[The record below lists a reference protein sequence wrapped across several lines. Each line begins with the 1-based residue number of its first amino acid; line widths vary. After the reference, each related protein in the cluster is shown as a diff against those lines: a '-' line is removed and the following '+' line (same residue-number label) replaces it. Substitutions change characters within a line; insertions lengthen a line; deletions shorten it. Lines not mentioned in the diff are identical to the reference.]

1 MGNLSALDPW
11 DPQLGSKERNPPPT
25 LEGSTPL
32 ASAPQGPSPAQS
44 QGGPSPAQSQGG
56 PSPAQ
61 SQGGPSPAPLRSSGP
76 HTDLRDSAQS
86 QDGLLPT
93 SPCFVSGTEAPTAC
107 GPCIDIESG
116 SPHRYEASEESSDSD
131 VELVRPRQVKRRRLL
146 PGTVPASVSVY
157 SNKVNSSLK
166 LPPDNSKALLQMSE
180 LHSIRGSEDVES
192 EIVPPVTQQKPPTK
206 ELTDSETDETEPP
219 NTERL
224 RTGSPSPPPTPK
236 TPVRRKGRAYNK
248 IREMDARLRDL
259 GTVLSPGQKVTTEEN
274 DVIVVGSSPA
284 PELTVKV
291 RRGGKLFRINLAMW
305 DPLEKLAQSMASQLN
320 VEPSRILLLLGDEE
334 LNKSQTPKSMN
345 LTVADIIDCVVLSPP
360 DGQEDSDPNEKI
372 CIKVQGKEKQSH
384 LSVMVGKVEP
394 LQSLMDQYQ
403 AAMGLT
409 KKHKVSFFFEGQKL
423 KGKNTAEE
431 LGLESD
437 DIIEVWA

>member
-1 MGNLSALDPW
+1 
-11 DPQLGSKERNPPPT
+11 
-25 LEGSTPL
+25 
-32 ASAPQGPSPAQS
+32 
-44 QGGPSPAQSQGG
+44 
-56 PSPAQ
+56 
-61 SQGGPSPAPLRSSGP
+61 
-76 HTDLRDSAQS
+76 
-86 QDGLLPT
+86 
-93 SPCFVSGTEAPTAC
+93 
-107 GPCIDIESG
+107 
-116 SPHRYEASEESSDSD
+116 
-131 VELVRPRQVKRRRLL
+131 
-146 PGTVPASVSVY
+146 
-157 SNKVNSSLK
+157 
-166 LPPDNSKALLQMSE
+166 MSE

>member
-1 MGNLSALDPW
+1 MGSPTWLQGEKSSPNARGQHSPGFCPSGPQPCPKPRGPQPCPKPRGPQPCPKPRGPQPCTPALLWAPH
-11 DPQLGSKERNPPPT
+11 R
-25 LEGSTPL
+25 LEGLS
-32 ASAPQGPSPAQS
+32 
-44 QGGPSPAQSQGG
+44 
-56 PSPAQ
+56 
-61 SQGGPSPAPLRSSGP
+61 
-76 HTDLRDSAQS
+76 QS